1 MYSRDDPRVSNCR
14 GTRHHAPI
22 DRPTGATP
30 CVPPKHII
38 VATIQPS
45 WSPRWRNIP
54 VHGATTVTMTPR
66 SRGWPTGNN
75 PRLRRR
81 RDSAAETLDL
91 CLLIQK
97 ITRFPHTSPVTPT
110 RRLIDSSPIRQH
122 MLPLDFP
129 MIRDLPLFDG
139 IRLTPREL
147 LPGKL
152 FVSIKIVEELS
163 RSSKVV

>member
-1 MYSRDDPRVSNCR
+1 MHSRDDPRVSNCR

-30 CVPPKHII
+30 CVPPKHVI

-54 VHGATTVTMTPR
+54 VHGGATTVTMTPR

-75 PRLRRR
+75 PRRR
-81 RDSAAETLDL
+81 RDSSAAETLDL

-97 ITRFPHTSPVTPT
+97 ITRFPHTSPVTPI
-110 RRLIDSSPIRQH
+110 RRLIDSPISRH
-122 MLPLDFP
+122 MLPLEFP
-129 MIRDLPLFDG
+129 MITDPPFFGG
-139 IRLTPREL
+139 IDPFNVSY

-152 FVSIKIVEELS
+152 CLLLN
-163 RSSKVV
+163 

>member
-30 CVPPKHII
+30 CVPPKHVI

-45 WSPRWRNIP
+45 WLPRWRNIP

-147 LPGKL
+147 
-152 FVSIKIVEELS
+152 FTW
-163 RSSKVV
+163 KVICFN